1 MDVSVEQ
8 LHLHYGDFHAIN
20 GISLQV
26 PDGSSLVLLGPSG
39 CGKTT
44 TMRSIAGLEQ
54 PSAGT
59 IAIGGTKLFDAAQN
73 VNVPPNKR
81 NIGMVFQSYA
91 VWPNM
96 SVRQNV
102 EFPLK
107 MQKRPKKEMAS
118 AVDGVLELTGLTP
131 YASRGASR
139 LSGGQMQR
147 VALARSLVMRPSVLL
162 FDEPLSNLDALL
174 RESLR
179 NELRRIQLEAGI
191 TSIYVTH
198 DQGEAMALGDTIAMM
213 RGGEVVQLGGPADL
227 FERPVDKDVALFMG
241 FDNVFPVVS
250 TGGSARILGRDI
262 ALPSAAGDGEFLCTR
277 SEHVEIERLA
287 DGREPAAGA
296 TAGTVSNVLYQGRYM
311 EYEVEIAEGLLVR
324 SRRFGRDSGVSRGDS
339 VAVRFD
345 DSHALTLA
353 GGA

>member
-1 MDVSVEQ
+1 MEVSVEQ

-20 GISLQV
+20 GIDLHV
-26 PDGSSLVLLGPSG
+26 PDGTSLVLLGPSG

-54 PSAGT
+54 PSGGT
-59 IAIGGTKLFDAAQN
+59 ISIGGTKLFDAASN

-107 MQKRPKKEMAS
+107 MQKRSKREIAT
-118 AVDGVLELTGLTP
+118 AVDAVLELAGLTQ
-131 YASRGASR
+131 YASRGASQ

-179 NELRRIQLEAGI
+179 NELRRIQLDAGA

-198 DQGEAMALGDTIAMM
+198 DQSEAMALGDTIAMM
-213 RGGEVVQLGGPADL
+213 RGGEVVQLGGPSDL
-227 FERPVDKDVALFMG
+227 YERPVDKDVALFMG
-241 FDNVFPVVS
+241 FDNVFPIV
-250 TGGSARILGRDI
+250 GGEGVARLLGRGVTL
-262 ALPSAAGDGEFLCTR
+262 ASETGDGEFLCVR
-277 SEHVEIERLA
+277 SENVRIERLA
-287 DGREPAAGA
+287 PAVEPPAGG
-296 TAGTVSNVLYQGRYM
+296 TTGTVSTVLYQGRFM
-311 EYEVEIAEGLLVR
+311 EYEVEIANGLLVR
-324 SRRFGRDSGVSRGDS
+324 SRRFGRDEGIARGDS
-339 VAVRFD
+339 VSVRLD
-345 DSHALTLA
+345 ESHALTLK
-353 GGA
+353 GA